1 MIKECNDSQ
10 SLINITQKAKENP
23 NNAKIQKLENSID
36 KLHSEI
42 DSVRAS
48 QQRMASQNKYS
59 LNFNYRFYLK
69 GGVAFIMPRSRSIPF
84 PTDNGLGLF
93 MGVGQY
99 LGKNHVL
106 DLSLDWDIYPSL
118 TLRYRFEMHIDNPQF
133 TWGPVIG
140 YKVKLASIKPIDNFL
155 DNPDDIRPAFFT
167 LGVMMGLPFQ
177 SSLLAFELLYLF
189 NTQQFITL
197 NAGMH
202 FFL

>member
-1 MIKECNDSQ
+1 MKLFLWLLLPCF
-10 SLINITQKAKENP
+10 LFAAKENP
-23 NNAKIQKLENSID
+23 NNARFQKLENMVD
-36 KLHSEI
+36 KLQSEI

-48 QQRMASQNKYS
+48 QKAALNKNS

-69 GGVAFIMPRSRSIPF
+69 GGVAFIMPRARSIPF
-84 PTDNGLGLF
+84 ATDNGLGLF

-118 TLRYRFEMHIDNPQF
+118 TLRYRFEMHLDNPQF

-140 YKVKLASIKPIDNFL
+140 YKVKLASIRPIDNFI
-155 DNPDDIRPAFFT
+155 DTPEDIRPAFFT
-167 LGVMMGLPFQ
+167 FGVLFGFPFQ
-177 SSLLAFELLYLF
+177 ASLLAFEVLYLF

-197 NAGMH
+197 NAGLH